1 MPEKGG
7 GHGPTE
13 ECFPSGTRGRA
24 SPQRSLC
31 GRAARRGR
39 TLRPTFAR
47 SHAAFASSA
56 ALQRIIAAA
65 DVAKLGID
73 PKMIATFADANR
85 AAHEAMIVAGT
96 KLAAKRTASLKAGR
110 S

>member
-1 MPEKGG
+1 
-7 GHGPTE
+7 
-13 ECFPSGTRGRA
+13 
-24 SPQRSLC
+24 
-31 GRAARRGR
+31 
-39 TLRPTFAR
+39 
-47 SHAAFASSA
+47 
-56 ALQRIIAAA
+56 
-65 DVAKLGID
+65 VAKLGID